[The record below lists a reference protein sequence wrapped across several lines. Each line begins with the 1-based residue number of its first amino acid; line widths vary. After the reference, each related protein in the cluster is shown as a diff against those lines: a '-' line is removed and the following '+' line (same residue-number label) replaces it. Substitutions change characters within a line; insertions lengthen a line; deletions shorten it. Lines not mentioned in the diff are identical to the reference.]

1 MRRLA
6 FHFTLFLTLL
16 VSACSPTAVP
26 KAEQLPTLVATGQP
40 AGFGLENADRA
51 AIEFLDAWTRS
62 DFDAM
67 HSLISFASR
76 EATPLPNFRS
86 IYESVHQLM
95 TLESLTYLPVT
106 SWRDENNSRVVV
118 FTYNLHFKTR
128 LIGQFD
134 DTSRELRLIFDD
146 IAQNWRVAWSQG
158 NIFKELDNGGQLR
171 LDTTPVRR
179 GNIYDRD
186 GNVLADMENP
196 VVIVQI
202 VKQNVPDFAIC
213 MATIAEAMTDTPI
226 ELIQARLDRA
236 AADWRTEIGTLEP
249 ATYTRWQER
258 LESDCNATFD
268 NRKTRRYHNGSLM
281 PHILGTVGY
290 LDEADIPAAQAAGFS
305 QDAIL
310 GRSGIEASQDV
321 LLRGKPGARLLIVT
335 PNGNILREV
344 ASSPVRSAEG
354 VWLTIDS
361 DLQQVLLDLFARTYA
376 TTPGL
381 TDTSR
386 GASAVV
392 MNVRTGEILAMV
404 SWPTYDDNA
413 LTPFPAIGKQAAQ
426 DIITSLNTDER
437 NPLLNRVT
445 QGRYPSGS
453 VMKIAT
459 TMVVLD
465 SGVFNE
471 NTRYNCGGI
480 WTRDNITLFDWY
492 PAGHGLVTPVTAI
505 TQSCN
510 PFFYEVGYQMNLR
523 DIDLLP
529 RYLRQVGLGQGT
541 GITEIAEDPGYIGD
555 AENLRVKYGVQ
566 WGFSDAS
573 RMAIGQGEVEITPLQ
588 IVRLT
593 AAIANGG
600 SLYRPQLLK
609 QTGILDEISYTLTPD
624 VNGNL
629 NIKPE
634 IITLVKEGMCQVTTE
649 AYGTAE
655 FVFRDSPLQDIGV
668 CGKTG
673 TAQDLPRPTTH
684 AWFTAYAPRDNP
696 EIAITV
702 MIENA
707 GVGVSGEGSVMAA
720 PIVKE
725 ALEYYF
731 FGTKPTPLTTSP
743 TS

>member
-6 FHFTLFLTLL
+6 FQISLFLTLL
-16 VSACSPTAVP
+16 TSACAPTALP

-40 AGFGLENADRA
+40 AGYGLENADRV

-62 DFDAM
+62 DFDEM
-67 HSLISFASR
+67 HNLISFASR
-76 EATPLPNFRS
+76 EATPLVNFRS
-86 IYESVHQLM
+86 TYETVHEVM
-95 TLESLTYLPVT
+95 TLEALNYLPVT
-106 SWRDENNSRVVV
+106 SWRDENNNRVVV
-118 FTYNLHFKTR
+118 FSYSLHFKTR
-128 LIGQFD
+128 LIGEFD
-134 DTSRELRLIFDD
+134 DPARELRLIFDD
-146 IAQNWRVAWSQG
+146 QAQNWRVAWSQG
-158 NIFKELDNGGQLR
+158 DIFKELDNGGQLR

-186 GNVLADMENP
+186 GKVLADMENP
-196 VVIVQI
+196 VVIVQV
-202 VKQNVPDFAIC
+202 VKQQIEQFDIC
-213 MATIAEAMTDTPI
+213 MATLTEALADTPI
-226 ELIQARLDRA
+226 ELIQTRLDRA
-236 AADWRTEIGTLEP
+236 APDWRTEVGTIEP
-249 ATYTRWQER
+249 AAYTQWQAR

-268 NRKTRRYHNGSLM
+268 NRKTRWYHQGSLM
-281 PHILGTVGY
+281 PHILGAVGY
-290 LDEADIPAAQAAGFS
+290 LGEADIPAAQAAGFS

-310 GRSGIEASQDV
+310 GRSGIEASQDE

-335 PNGNILREV
+335 PGGNILREV
-344 ASSPVRSAEG
+344 ATNPVQSAEG

-361 DLQQVLLDLFARTYA
+361 DLQQVLLDLFAQTYA
-376 TTPGL
+376 NTPGL
-381 TDTSR
+381 TDTSK
-386 GASAVV
+386 GGSAVV
-392 MNVRTGEILAMV
+392 MNIHTGEILAMV

-426 DIITSLNTDER
+426 DIITKLNSDER

-459 TMVVLD
+459 TMAVLD
-465 SGVFNE
+465 SGVFDE
-471 NTRYNCGGI
+471 NTRYNCGGS
-480 WTRDNITLFDWY
+480 WTQDNVTLFDWF
-492 PAGHGLVTPVTAI
+492 PDGHGLVTPITAI

-510 PFFYEVGYQMNLR
+510 PFFYESGYRMNQR
-523 DIDLLP
+523 DINLLP
-529 RYLRQVGLGQGT
+529 EYLRQLGMGQVT
-541 GITEIAEDPGYIGD
+541 GITEIAEDSGYIGD
-555 AENLRVKYGVQ
+555 AETLRVKYGVQ
-566 WGFSDAS
+566 WSFSDAS

-600 SLYRPQLLK
+600 SLYRPQLVM

-624 VNGNL
+624 ANGNL
-629 NIKPE
+629 NIRPE
-634 IITLVKEGMCQVTTE
+634 VITMVKEGMCQVTTE

-655 FVFRDSPLQDIGV
+655 FIFRDSSLQEIGV

-707 GVGVSGEGSVMAA
+707 GVGISGEGSVMAA
-720 PIVKE
+720 PIVRQ

-731 FGTKPTPLTTSP
+731 FGTRPVSNTP